1 MRRQSPIAGVALL
14 AVFLLPVL
22 ARAALLDRRIDEAA
36 RRAEPGVIATRRDIH
51 QNPELG
57 NREVRTAKLVAARL
71 QALGIETRTGVAHT
85 GVVGVLRGGRAGPV
99 VALRA
104 DMDALPVT
112 ERVDLPF
119 ASKVRTNYNGQDV
132 GVMHACGHDAHV
144 AILLGVA
151 EVLASIRS
159 RLPGTVVFVFQPAEE
174 GAPEGEEGGAALML
188 KEGALDNPKVDAIFG
203 LHVTTRHAVGH
214 IAVRPD
220 SLMAATDTL
229 AIKVR
234 GKQTHGA
241 YPWLGVDPV
250 VAAAQVVVGLQTITS
265 RQLDVTL
272 APSVISIGVIKG
284 GVRSN
289 IIPEEVDLLGTI
301 RSLDAGMRDELH
313 ARVRRTAE
321 NIAAASGASATV
333 TIDGNYPAVRNDP
346 TLFERVLPT
355 LRRVAGN
362 DSVKIVPPV
371 LGAEDFAFYQQK
383 VPGVFFFVGVR
394 PREVTAQAAAPNH
407 SPLFFVDESGLAL
420 GVRALAHVAVDFLRG
435 R

>member
-1 MRRQSPIAGVALL
+1 
-14 AVFLLPVL
+14 
-22 ARAALLDRRIDEAA
+22 
-36 RRAEPGVIATRRDIH
+36 
-51 QNPELG
+51 
-57 NREVRTAKLVAARL
+57 
-71 QALGIETRTGVAHT
+71 
-85 GVVGVLRGGRAGPV
+85 
-99 VALRA
+99 
-104 DMDALPVT
+104 
-112 ERVDLPF
+112 
-119 ASKVRTNYNGQDV
+119 
-132 GVMHACGHDAHV
+132 
-144 AILLGVA
+144 
-151 EVLASIRS
+151 
-159 RLPGTVVFVFQPAEE
+159 
-174 GAPEGEEGGAALML
+174 
-188 KEGALDNPKVDAIFG
+188 
-203 LHVTTRHAVGH
+203 
-214 IAVRPD
+214 
-220 SLMAATDTL
+220 
-229 AIKVR
+229 
-234 GKQTHGA
+234 
-241 YPWLGVDPV
+241 
-250 VAAAQVVVGLQTITS
+250 
-265 RQLDVTL
+265 
-272 APSVISIGVIKG
+272 
-284 GVRSN
+284 VRSN

-321 NIAAASGASATV
+321 NIAAASGATATV